1 LTLTN
6 AEFSISRPAARAAAA
21 SADQSRG
28 PAGPRSR
35 RQDPLTD
42 KLMVEAVDVC
52 KRFRGRLVLDTV
64 NLKVSLGEVV
74 CIVGPSG
81 AGKTTFLRCIN
92 WLERIDS
99 GAIYV
104 DGRLMGCQRDN
115 RDPSVA
121 RELSDR
127 KLASRRA
134 EIGMVFQRFNLF
146 PHMTVM
152 QNLIEAPIRVKREP
166 RDVAITRARE
176 LLASVGLADREKSYP
191 NDLSGG
197 EQQRVAIVRAL
208 NMQPKIMLFDEP
220 TSALDPELVSDVL
233 DAMRDLARGQKT
245 MIIVTH
251 HIEFAQ
257 EVADTLVFMDGG
269 RIVEIGNPTEVL
281 RNPANDRTRAF
292 LSACLGSGG
301 D

>member
-1 LTLTN
+1 MTVDKLL
-6 AEFSISRPAARAAAA
+6 
-21 SADQSRG
+21 G
-28 PAGPRSR
+28 
-35 RQDPLTD
+35 PLTD

-52 KRFRGRLVLDTV
+52 KRFRGRTVLD
-64 NLKVSLGEVV
+64 KVSLNVALGEVV

-92 WLERIDS
+92 WLERVDS

-104 DGRLMGCQRDN
+104 DGRLMGCYRDD

-121 RELSDR
+121 HELSER
-127 KLASRRA
+127 KLAPLRA

-152 QNLIEAPIRVKREP
+152 QNLIEAPVRVKKEP
-166 RDVAITRARE
+166 RAVAVTRARE
-176 LLASVGLADREKSYP
+176 LLASVGLADRETSYP
-191 NDLSGG
+191 NSLSGG
-197 EQQRVAIVRAL
+197 EQQRVAIMRAL

-220 TSALDPELVSDVL
+220 TSALDPELVAGVL
-233 DAMRDLARGQKT
+233 DAIRGLARSQKT

-269 RIVEIGNPTEVL
+269 RIVEVGRPAEIL
-281 RNPANDRTRAF
+281 RNPANARTREF
-292 LSACLGSGG
+292 LSACLGPGG
-301 D
+301 N

>member
-1 LTLTN
+1 M
-6 AEFSISRPAARAAAA
+6 
-21 SADQSRG
+21 
-28 PAGPRSR
+28 
-35 RQDPLTD
+35 D

-166 RDVAITRARE
+166 RGVAITRARE